1 MLFVCISNA
10 SSVKIAADTYICNF
24 LEGVSAMVLTIELL
38 LINLSISNGSKT
50 TSNDS
55 LELLQMIISVVVE
68 GA

>member
-1 MLFVCISNA
+1 VETA
-10 SSVKIAADTYICNF
+10 TDTHVCNF
-24 LEGVSAMVLTIELL
+24 LEGISAAILTIEPL
-38 LINLSISNGSKT
+38 LINLSISSGSKT